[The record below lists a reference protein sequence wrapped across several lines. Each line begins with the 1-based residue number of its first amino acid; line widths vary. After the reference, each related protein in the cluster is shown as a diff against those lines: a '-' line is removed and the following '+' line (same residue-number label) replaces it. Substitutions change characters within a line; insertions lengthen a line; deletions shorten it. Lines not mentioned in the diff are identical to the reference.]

1 MAIEFTA
8 AELKDLARAK
18 AILENPRFAMRILNL
33 VGAPIER
40 VLAALPKPVAEA
52 VGKNARLALDR
63 GMQAA
68 VATLDGSKRHKP
80 PSNRFHKGVAMASG
94 GFGGFLGLPGLAVEL
109 PISTVVMFR
118 SISEIA
124 RSFGEDIRDPDTV
137 LNCMQVFAL
146 GGIAPTDD
154 AADSAYFA
162 TRIGLAQV
170 TSRAAEYLE
179 KQAAR
184 ELGRQA
190 IRITAPALTRFTNQI
205 GTRFSVTVSEK
216 VAAMGLPIVGAL
228 GGAAINAVFMD
239 HFQDVAWAHFLVRS
253 LERKYSP
260 EALREQWTAIEPAK
274 LPPTHAPEI
283 ESK

>member
-1 MAIEFTA
+1 MANEPTA

-18 AILENPRFAMRILNL
+18 TILENPRFAMRVLNL

-40 VLAALPKPVAEA
+40 VLGALPKA
-52 VGKNARLALDR
+52 VGNTIGKNARAALEK

-68 VATLDGSKRHKP
+68 IVTLDGSKRHKP
-80 PSNRFHKGVAMASG
+80 PSNRFHKGAAMASG
-94 GFGGFLGLPGLAVEL
+94 GFGGFLGLPGLAIEL
-109 PISTVVMFR
+109 PLSTVLMFR

-124 RSFGEDIRDPDTV
+124 RSFGEDIRDPDAV
-137 LNCMQVFAL
+137 VNCLQVFAL
-146 GGIAPTDD
+146 GAKARTDD

-170 TSRAAEYLE
+170 TARAAEYLE
-179 KQAAR
+179 NQASR
-184 ELGRQA
+184 ELGKQA

-205 GTRFSVTVSEK
+205 GARFSVTVSEK

-260 EALREQWTAIEPAK
+260 EAIRQRWDAID
-274 LPPTHAPEI
+274 APETPPALPLPT
-283 ESK
+283 

>member
-1 MAIEFTA
+1 MSAPDFTA
-8 AELKDLARAK
+8 AEMRDLARAK
-18 AILENPRFAMRILNL
+18 SILEQPGFAMRVLNL

-40 VLAALPKPVAEA
+40 VLASMPKPVAA
-52 VGKNARLALDR
+52 SINKNARLALER

-68 VATLDGSKRHKP
+68 VITLDGSKRHKP
-80 PSNRFHKGVAMASG
+80 PSNRLHKGAVMASG
-94 GFGGFLGLPGLAVEL
+94 GLGGFLGLPGLAIEL
-109 PISTVVMFR
+109 PLSTVLMFR

-124 RSFGEDIRDPDTV
+124 RSFGEDIRHPDTV

-146 GGIAPTDD
+146 GGRTPHDD
-154 AADSAYFA
+154 AAESAYFA

-184 ELGRQA
+184 ELGKQA
-190 IRITAPALTRFTNQI
+190 VRITAPALTRFTNQI
-205 GTRFSVTVSEK
+205 GARFSVTVSEK

-239 HFQDVAWAHFLVRS
+239 HYQDIAWAHFLVRS

-260 EALREQWTAIEPAK
+260 EMVRAQWDLQPLSNESAAREEP
-274 LPPTHAPEI
+274 
-283 ESK
+283 

>member
-1 MAIEFTA
+1 MAPELTA
-8 AELKDLARAK
+8 SELRDLERAK
-18 AILENPRFAMRILNL
+18 TILEHPRFSMRVLNL

-40 VLAALPKPVAEA
+40 ILRTLPKPVADSI
-52 VGKNARLALDR
+52 GKNARVALER

-68 VATLDGSKRHKP
+68 IVTLDGSKRHKP

-109 PISTVVMFR
+109 PLSTVVMFR

-124 RSFGEDIRDPDTV
+124 RSFGEDIRDPDTT

-146 GGIAPTDD
+146 GGASPGDD
-154 AADSAYFA
+154 AVDSAYFA

-170 TSRAAEYLE
+170 TARAAEYLE
-179 KQAAR
+179 KQAGR
-184 ELGRQA
+184 ELGKQA

-205 GTRFSVTVSEK
+205 GARFSVTVSEK

-253 LERKYSP
+253 LERKYDP
-260 EALREQWTAIEPAK
+260 EAIRTAWDAIGTPSSPLIDDAEA
-274 LPPTHAPEI
+274 AD
-283 ESK
+283 